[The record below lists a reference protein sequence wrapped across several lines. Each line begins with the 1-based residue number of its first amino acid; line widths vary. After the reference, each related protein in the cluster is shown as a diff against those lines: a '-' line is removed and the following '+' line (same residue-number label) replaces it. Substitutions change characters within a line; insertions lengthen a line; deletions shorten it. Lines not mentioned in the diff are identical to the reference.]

1 LGKYPFRKSRNILLG
16 RGEGEIAMRFDWM
29 TWVVA
34 PLLGLI
40 SSAYIRKHALEER
53 RSDGPITL
61 FSTSEDDK

>member
-1 LGKYPFRKSRNILLG
+1 
-16 RGEGEIAMRFDWM
+16 MRFDWM